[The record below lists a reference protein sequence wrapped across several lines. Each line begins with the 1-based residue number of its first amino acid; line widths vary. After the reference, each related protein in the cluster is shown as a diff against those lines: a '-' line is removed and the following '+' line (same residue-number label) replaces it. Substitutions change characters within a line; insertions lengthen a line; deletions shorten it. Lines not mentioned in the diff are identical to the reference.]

1 MSKRERESMN
11 PDCTSAKK
19 TNQIAQ
25 PRHQKKNTKIGDFWS
40 DFTLI
45 ID

>member
-1 MSKRERESMN
+1 MRKRERESMN

-19 TNQIAQ
+19 TNQITQ
-25 PRHQKKNTKIGDFWS
+25 PRYKKPKNGYFWS

-45 ID
+45 MD